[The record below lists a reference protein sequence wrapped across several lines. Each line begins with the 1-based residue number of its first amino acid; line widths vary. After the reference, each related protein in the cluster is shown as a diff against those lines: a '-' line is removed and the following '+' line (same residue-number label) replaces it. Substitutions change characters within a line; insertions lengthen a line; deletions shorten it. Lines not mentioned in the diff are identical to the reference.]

1 MIRQERKY
9 TFSSHAEDSVKA
21 CLMESKYGFTRSFDD
36 RYVNSIYLD
45 SFDFLN
51 YKENLAGLSKRSK
64 ARIRWYSKTPL
75 EAVTSDTE
83 LTFEVKL
90 RSNLVGN
97 KLNFSFRLP
106 DNVLNF
112 NSNTFLDYLRK
123 QILPPELLPYIDYCS
138 SFSLGVCYKREY
150 YEDFTKAIRA
160 TIDKDIV
167 FFRPAVSKM
176 FQCKLIEK
184 YSMEYGVVELKF
196 APDEIFGLEKD
207 IFDAIEIR
215 VGRHSKY
222 TVGLYLSNK

>member
-1 MIRQERKY
+1 
-9 TFSSHAEDSVKA
+9 
-21 CLMESKYGFTRSFDD
+21 MESKYGFVRSFDD

-51 YKENLAGLSKRSK
+51 YKENLTGLSKRSK

-75 EAVTSDTE
+75 EAVTPDTE

-97 KLNFSFRLP
+97 KLSFPFRMP
-106 DNVLNF
+106 HNVLNF
-112 NSNTFLDYLRK
+112 SSNMLLDYLRK
-123 QILPPELLPYIDYCS
+123 QVLPAELLPYIDYCS
-138 SFSLGVCYKREY
+138 TFSLGVCYERAY

-160 TIDKDIV
+160 TIDKNII

-176 FQCKLIEK
+176 FECKLIEK

-196 APDEIFGLEKD
+196 APDEIFALEND
-207 IFDAIEIR
+207 LFDAIEIR
-215 VGRHSKY
+215 AGRHSKY
-222 TVGLYLSNK
+222 TVGLYLIYK